1 MKLLA
6 KAVVSSEG
14 LTGRGSTSRLT
25 HMIVVGLHS
34 LWTVGLRTS
43 VSCWLLARALLCSTP
58 YGSLNKAAHNVA
70 AGLLR
75 ANKQEKHLRYDIC
88 FLSFRAHC
96 SPLPGVQCLK
106 NKQTKT
112 LLHIFHPVWGCLKL
126 EGVPGTYYSILS
138 RNGSVWKSLLIILSY
153 FSARN
158 KFNLIS
164 YIFIFVSIR

>member
-14 LTGRGSTSRLT
+14 LTGRGSASRLT
-25 HMIVVGLHS
+25 HMIVVGLHY

-58 YGSLNKAAHNVA
+58 YGSLNKAVHNVA

-106 NKQTKT
+106 NKQTNKNIASHISSSLGLFKAWGCT
-112 LLHIFHPVWGCLKL
+112 WYLLLHLIQKWKCLKIFINN
-126 EGVPGTYYSILS
+126 P
-138 RNGSVWKSLLIILSY
+138 IIL
-153 FSARN
+153 
-158 KFNLIS
+158 LC
-164 YIFIFVSIR
+164 